1 MAVNGNSE
9 IAIRVNTAMNLDL
22 ETLNQELRHKSPQ
35 EIIRWAADLEQTLIA
50 TTSFA
55 PNSAAMLHLITQTEP
70 TIPVVWID
78 SGYNVPDTYRVAEQL
93 MEQLKPNMQIYIP
106 QQTAERR
113 NAIMGGIPHPDD
125 DAEVHEEFT
134 RQVKLEPFNKAL
146 EDLQPKVW
154 LSGIRREETD
164 FRKTLD
170 ILSFDNRGIL
180 KVAPLFYWSEQEVQ
194 GYIDEFELPSCRH
207 YFDPT
212 KVEDS
217 RECGLHT
224 SA

>member
-1 MAVNGNSE
+1 MD
-9 IAIRVNTAMNLDL
+9 LDA
-22 ETLNQELRHKSPQ
+22 LNRELRDKSPE
-35 EIIRWAADLEQTLIA
+35 EIVRWTTQLGKRVIA

-55 PNSAAMLHLITQTEP
+55 PNAAGLLQIVTGVDP

-78 SGYNVPDTYRVAEQL
+78 SGYNVPDAYRTAEVIMDRLQ
-93 MEQLKPNMQIYIP
+93 PNMHIYIP
-106 QQTAERR
+106 QITAERR

-125 DAEVHEEFT
+125 DPEVHEEFT
-134 RQVKLEPFNKAL
+134 RQVKLEPFAKAL
-146 EDLQPKVW
+146 EDLQPEVW
-154 LSGIRREETD
+154 ITGIRRDETD

-170 ILSFDNRGIL
+170 ILSWDNRGIL
-180 KVAPLFYWSEQEVQ
+180 KVAPIFYWSEQQ
-194 GYIDEFELPSCRH
+194 LQDYMDEHQLPSCRH

-212 KVEDS
+212 KVEDG